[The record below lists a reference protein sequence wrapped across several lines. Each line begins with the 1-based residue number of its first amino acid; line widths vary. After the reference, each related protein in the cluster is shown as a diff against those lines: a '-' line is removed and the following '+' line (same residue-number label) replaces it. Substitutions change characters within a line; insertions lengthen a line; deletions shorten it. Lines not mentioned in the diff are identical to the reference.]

1 MKKVKI
7 SLNIEQE
14 LSEKLKQEAKAQGIN
29 LTDLCRKRL
38 ADEPQEDAP
47 FSLGEFNRQ
56 EAQKR
61 SNSLDMGIVAA
72 VGKDSARIIAALQD
86 CTDQY
91 HDIQHTLSE
100 MDERLQHAVYYMRTV
115 CQVIL
120 RKETLAAIEKSFHDQ
135 YYAEE

>member
-1 MKKVKI
+1 MKKSQISTVVNVETEARLRQQAKEQGI
-7 SLNIEQE
+7 SLSE
-14 LSEKLKQEAKAQGIN
+14 LIRRTLEAKP
-29 LTDLCRKRL
+29 K
-38 ADEPQEDAP
+38 DETP
-47 FSLGEFNRQ
+47 FSLGVFNRQ

-91 HDIQHTLSE
+91 HDIQHTLGE
-100 MDERLQHAVYYMRTV
+100 MDERLQHAIYYMRTV

-120 RKETLAAIEKSFHDQ
+120 RKETLAAIEKSFNEQ
-135 YYAEE
+135 YYANE